1 MRKISAKANN
11 RSTPLSCLPYGVGHD
26 QEGVCLMLNLG
37 EYRIMLDCGIAEFP
51 SSANLNDL
59 PAADFIFCSHA
70 HRDHCRGLPQ
80 LNQNFPKIPIYTSAV
95 TSQLLPLYWSEEIA
109 QQVISQVSPLPW
121 RSPVVINEQ
130 LQFELF
136 PVGHLPGAA
145 GILLT
150 YKTKNKKYKVVYT
163 GDFSLSNFQLVEGL
177 SVENIRGFA
186 PDILI
191 LEGSYGSV
199 RQPHRRQQEKQ
210 LMERINLALVAG
222 MNILLP
228 VEVIGLA
235 QEILKLLRSHHKFT
249 GRDLDIWVD
258 ENIARACD
266 TYLEMLPQFPVS
278 VQNFARHQS
287 LFWDERVC
295 PRMQKIGSI
304 DGIFQSQSPRIVL
317 ADKNADLSV
326 YLNQEV
332 GDWLVLFPES
342 PHQEPFDP
350 NFLGIEA
357 KYNLPQGKW
366 LKTESYLLAEH
377 SDGRNTTQLIHNLR
391 PQHVVLV
398 HGLQDYLFDLAGLEE
413 LYSRYQIHSP
423 SVGNLLEFPIG
434 DRFIQPQKTTPNH
447 YEGEINETNSY
458 ITLTFPNN
466 LNDNPRWEKFAN
478 TGIVEATWQ
487 GDKLILRGINQ
498 KELLNTSHPESKT
511 NSDVDCCQ
519 NCYHYHNQKC
529 WNRVSPLYEFRVV
542 PEGYCL
548 VFESKRR

>member
-1 MRKISAKANN
+1 MRKISAQANN
-11 RSTPLSCLPYGVGHD
+11 KSTHLSCLPYGVGHD

-37 EYRIMLDCGIAEFP
+37 EYRIILDCGIAEFP
-51 SSANLNDL
+51 ATASLKNL
-59 PAADFIFCSHA
+59 PVADFIFCSHA
-70 HRDHCRGLPQ
+70 HKDHCRGLPQ
-80 LNQNFPKIPIYTSAV
+80 LNQSFPEIPIYTSEV
-95 TSQLLPLYWSEEIA
+95 TSQLLPLYWSDQIA
-109 QQVISQVSPLPW
+109 QVSPLPW
-121 RSPVVINEQ
+121 RSPVIIDEQ

-136 PVGHLPGAA
+136 PAGHLPGAA

-150 YKTKNKKYKVVYT
+150 YKTRSKEYKVVYT

-210 LMERINLALVAG
+210 LMERINLSLVAKQ
-222 MNILLP
+222 NILLP
-228 VEVIGLA
+228 VEAIGLA

-266 TYLEMLPQFPVS
+266 TYLEMLSQFPVS

-295 PRMQKIGSI
+295 PRMQKI
-304 DGIFQSQSPRIVL
+304 DEVNNIFQGKHPCIVL
-317 ADKNADLSV
+317 VDKNADLSV
-326 YLNQEV
+326 YLNQKAGE
-332 GDWLVLFPES
+332 WLVLFPES
-342 PHQEPFDP
+342 PHQEPLDLD
-350 NFLGIEA
+350 FLGIKK
-357 KYNLPQGKW
+357 KYNLPKGNW
-366 LKTESYLLAEH
+366 LKTETYLLAEH

-391 PQHVVLV
+391 PQHVVFV
-398 HGLQDYLFDLAGLEE
+398 HGLQDYLLDLAGLEE

-458 ITLTFPNN
+458 ITLAFPNN
-466 LNDNPRWEKFAN
+466 LNDDPRWEKFAN
-478 TGIVEATWQ
+478 TGIVDATWQ
-487 GDKLILRGINQ
+487 GDRLVLRGINQ
-498 KELLNTSHPESKT
+498 KELLTTSHPESKAD
-511 NSDVDCCQ
+511 SDVDCCH
-519 NCYHYHNQKC
+519 NCYHYRNQKC

-548 VFESKRR
+548 VFESKRS